1 MVFMCLPKPD
11 HRGDVNNCGSWFG
24 SIINGGQ
31 TDKYGIKENT
41 ELESLIHLSLFILP
55 SPLPYM

>member
-24 SIINGGQ
+24 SITNGGQ
-31 TDKYGIKENT
+31 TGKYRIKENT
-41 ELESLIHLSLFILP
+41 EQESHPSVYIHTT
-55 SPLPYM
+55 